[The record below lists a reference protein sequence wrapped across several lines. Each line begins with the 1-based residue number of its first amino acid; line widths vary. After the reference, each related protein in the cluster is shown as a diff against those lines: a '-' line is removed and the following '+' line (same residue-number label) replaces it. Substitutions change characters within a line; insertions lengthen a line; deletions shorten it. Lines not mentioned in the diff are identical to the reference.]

1 MNIVKTQ
8 ISLNKLIDN
17 SDSVRWALLVAVTIV
32 FTILLYPN
40 LVIKKHSYKLGDVVT
55 RDIKAAKN
63 FLIEDKDATEASRK
77 QAVENVLT
85 VYDHDVNI
93 STKTD
98 QRIKK
103 AFDELRATLETILSI
118 DNTQFI

>member
-8 ISLNKLIDN
+8 ISLNRLIDN
-17 SDSVRWALLVAVTIV
+17 SDSVRWALLIAVTII

-40 LVIKKHSYKLGDVVT
+40 LVIKKYSYKLGDVVT

-77 QAVENVLT
+77 QA
-85 VYDHDVNI
+85 
-93 STKTD
+93 
-98 QRIKK
+98 
-103 AFDELRATLETILSI
+103 
-118 DNTQFI
+118 

>member
-8 ISLNKLIDN
+8 ISLNRLIES
-17 SDSVRWALLVAVTIV
+17 SDSVRWALLVAVTII

-40 LVIKKHSYKLGDVVT
+40 LVIEKHSYKLGDVVT
-55 RDIKAAKN
+55 KDIKAAKN

-85 VYDHDVNI
+85 V
-93 STKTD
+93 
-98 QRIKK
+98 
-103 AFDELRATLETILSI
+103 
-118 DNTQFI
+118 